1 MAWFSRTDTPA
12 LEADTQMTRVTASL
26 ARDADSVVTAAVG
39 PMRNVEAKGWFGG
52 SSGDVKAKQEQV
64 LHYDKNGP
72 GFVGFYLDLYSTL
85 AAEFPLVIQEYVDG
99 RWQLAQGGRPGE
111 LLAEIKGVGE
121 DQKQFHQAN
130 CRAFKAVGEVAF
142 WPNANGHANGW
153 HRDLP
158 HTIKSHGKHPTM
170 KGRPNVYLC
179 ESSPGVA
186 KEYKPDAA
194 PPSGLHVVPYAQMRR
209 VWAPDTEYSSLPT
222 SSLFR
227 ILSDIRR
234 YETFN
239 RNVQRSGTAALLL
252 AGLLWIEG
260 DAKDVVGSP
269 SPMAQSSAEAALG
282 PLGKQIRSLMKAAQ
296 RNVDD
301 TDERQVASAM
311 AHPFVYKTK
320 PERVEIGKAVDPG
333 MLQAKADA
341 LADAA
346 RGVDGP
352 MSAIVEGQ
360 GAAQRLLNEWKQDS
374 AINQAA
380 LSLSARVALSYGPAL
395 LDPRLTDEERGR
407 FRVFVDESALDNE
420 ETDSSEDLSLW
431 EKGVIT
437 RDALARRRGVDPAD
451 MLPLPDGVTDYEHW
465 LASTGSRD
473 VVDNEVA
480 DAPVTPAA
488 PEDGATVAS
497 ASPWWDQ
504 WPK

>member
-352 MSAIVEGQ
+352 MSA
-360 GAAQRLLNEWKQDS
+360 
-374 AINQAA
+374 
-380 LSLSARVALSYGPAL
+380 
-395 LDPRLTDEERGR
+395 
-407 FRVFVDESALDNE
+407 ESALDNE